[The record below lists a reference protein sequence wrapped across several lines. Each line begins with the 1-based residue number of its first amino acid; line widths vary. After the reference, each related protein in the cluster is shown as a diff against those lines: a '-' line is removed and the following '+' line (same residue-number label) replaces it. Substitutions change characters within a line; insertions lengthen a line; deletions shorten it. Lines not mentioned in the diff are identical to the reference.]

1 MESTIIPENREGKRN
16 DITFDKLLDTR
27 EAAVD
32 CFKRAYK
39 RLQNPNIWQ
48 ELTGAASASVTL
60 FTEGGEEAHRL
71 AQKDDFLRIDI
82 PGPGPGA
89 GSGYDWVQV
98 VAVEDKTA
106 EGAEEEL
113 FAMRAQP
120 AHGPADLR
128 GDVAHFFDAGASST
142 FVVQRLGNQVIAS
155 YHGRN
160 EQPNNETSSTADN
173 IRNTVV
179 AAGAAIG
186 LSEAQWAALM
196 RGLLEE
202 EIGG

>member
-1 MESTIIPENREGKRN
+1 MESTIIPDNREGKEN
-16 DITFDKLLDTR
+16 DITFDRILDTR
-27 EAAVD
+27 GAASD

-39 RLQNPNIWQ
+39 RLRNPDIWQ
-48 ELTGAASASVTL
+48 DLTGAAGAAVSL
-60 FTEGGEEAHRL
+60 FTEAGGEARRL
-71 AQKDDFLRIDI
+71 VQTGDFLRFDI

-98 VAVEDKTA
+98 KAVEDKTA

-113 FAMRAQP
+113 FAMRVHP
-120 AHGPADLR
+120 SPGPAWQ
-128 GDVAHFFDAGASST
+128 GKDVAHFFDAGASST
-142 FVVQRLGNQVIAS
+142 FVVQRQGNRVIAS

-160 EQPNNETSSTADN
+160 EQPNNETSSITDN

-186 LSEAQWAALM
+186 LSEAQWSALM
-196 RGLLEE
+196 RALLQD